1 MDTEQNNTAVK
12 ATLAR
17 LLGSDTFVTP
27 QGMNNAL
34 AWLITMLKAEFH
46 ARPEPVEVVEVSM
59 TKQAAILPCFPSPVE
74 VSSPPCLMTARQC
87 VRVGVFR
94 PCLVS
99 GFT

>member
-46 ARPEPVEVVEVSM
+46 ARPEPVRQEWRFFPA
-59 TKQAAILPCFPSPVE
+59 AAIIISQPHF
-74 VSSPPCLMTARQC
+74 
-87 VRVGVFR
+87 F
-94 PCLVS
+94 
-99 GFT
+99 